1 MLSLN
6 CILCISPAELLLAR
20 CLSTSVLLAMDCNIL
35 PVWRSRMCK
44 AFSGY
49 DAVKRYG
56 NYTFMHRIPEV
67 CSVKFAIR
75 RARCRFHIFTVLS
88 IDPDT
93 TVTWLMFSRQFI
105 ALECPRSILHSSLDQ
120 IRRVLSTD
128 ADAYPPSQ
136 CTALV
141 VQFPCPWNVCH
152 FLLPTFHCLTV
163 LSRDVLSIL
172 SPQILMS
179 IIISLCP
186 SRIHV

>member
-1 MLSLN
+1 ML
-6 CILCISPAELLLAR
+6 
-20 CLSTSVLLAMDCNIL
+20 
-35 PVWRSRMCK
+35 
-44 AFSGY
+44 
-49 DAVKRYG
+49 
-56 NYTFMHRIPEV
+56 
-67 CSVKFAIR
+67 
-75 RARCRFHIFTVLS
+75 
-88 IDPDT
+88 
-93 TVTWLMFSRQFI
+93 SRQFI

-120 IRRVLSTD
+120 IRSVLSTD

-152 FLLPTFHCLTV
+152 FIFPTFHCLTV

-186 SRIHV
+186 SRIHVWNFRSRMFFSTLNRYCHPLFLSDPLSPGWSKFQTWSSSELFLREYHVAPVFQISLGVKKLNMIACTLKLS